1 MARPRIFISSTFFD
15 MRTLRDD
22 MDRFVRD
29 HGYEPVRHE
38 RGHISY
44 GAEERPEH
52 YAFRE
57 IDLCDILICIIGGK
71 YGTSASDGSGSI
83 TQKEL
88 RTALERGKQVYIFI
102 DSNVYHEYRFFLA
115 NKGSISTK
123 YTAVDNPKVH
133 EFIEE
138 IHAATKG
145 NPIFTFS
152 VSSEIMQL
160 LQEQWA
166 GLFQR
171 LLQENAAKQQTA
183 LIEELQRSL
192 ATVGQLVHF
201 LSEQNKAGK
210 TAIDEIL
217 FANHPLFAELKR
229 QLNSPYRLYFT
240 NISELEEWLIK
251 ARGYTKS
258 EVDDPTVP
266 EGFYEWFKF
275 LDAKDKRRLLTIQI
289 SSALFSDEGT
299 LKPMMQADW
308 KDEYL
313 SIDESE
319 VKKSGSFNDMDDE
332 IPF

>member
-1 MARPRIFISSTFFD
+1 MARPRVFISSTFYD

-22 MDRFVRD
+22 LDRFVRD

-44 GAEERPEH
+44 GADERPDH
-52 YAFRE
+52 YAYRE
-57 IDLCDILICIIGGK
+57 IDLCDILICIIGGRF
-71 YGTSASDGSGSI
+71 GSSTSDGSGSI

-102 DSNVYHEYRFFLA
+102 DSNVHHEHRFFLA
-115 NKGSISTK
+115 NKGSSSIK

-152 VSSEIMQL
+152 VSSEIMSL

-171 LLQENAAKQQTA
+171 LLQENASRQQTA
-183 LIEELQRSL
+183 LIDELQRSL
-192 ATVGQLVHF
+192 TTVGQLVQF
-201 LSEQNKAGK
+201 LSDQNKAGK
-210 TAIDEIL
+210 SAIDEIL

-229 QLNSPYRLYFT
+229 QLNSHYRLYFG
-240 NISELEEWLIK
+240 NIAEFEDWLVK
-251 ARGYTKS
+251 ARGYKKS
-258 EVDDPTVP
+258 EHDDPTVP
-266 EGFYEWFKF
+266 DGYLEWHRIV
-275 LDAKDKRRLLTIQI
+275 DIKDNRRLYTVQI
-289 SSALFSDEGT
+289 ASILFTDEGT
-299 LKPMMQADW
+299 LKPMTQADW
-308 KDEYL
+308 KSEYL
-313 SIDESE
+313 AVDDVE
-319 VKKSGSFNDMDDE
+319 VKKSTGFDDMDDD